1 MMFLAYLFG
10 AFVFI
15 GGIGLTISSGW
26 LITMASSHPP
36 ILTLGV
42 AVTLVRFFGIFRA
55 VARYGERMISH
66 KAVFDQL
73 TSLRVRIYSQL
84 AAKSISASSVVN
96 SGPAVKSLVDDVER
110 AQEYQLRIKLPG
122 VSAAFALVS
131 GVLLGWWIRPESLV
145 ITLPVS
151 LLLLA
156 LIPALIS
163 RSALPLAKGIE
174 KKESE
179 YTRIVDSAVH
189 GVVEARIYGYLEQ
202 SFIPA
207 QQHEIVIGKK
217 ERSLIFR
224 SGLFSLI
231 ANLLI
236 GGSIAASTYL
246 AFNLTQ
252 DHNLPDVQI
261 AMLIFLPLV
270 MFEAITAWYPN
281 LFGSGKL
288 IASQQAVDELLLTEN
303 EISLKSEFNEIVQ
316 KVKCKNVQ
324 VSWSQDFMH
333 GVSCEISRGELLV
346 IRGNSGTGKSTFVMG
361 LLGLL
366 PYTGSILINDR
377 ELSTIS
383 DLHSTIVGTVQK
395 SHLFNT
401 SVRENMKIGNPDV
414 TDQEIMD
421 VLHELGLDSLISEM
435 DSGLDTIVG
444 VYGRGI
450 SGGEAKRFAIARTLL
465 AKAQI
470 YIFDEPT
477 EHLNSELSIDVMN
490 AIRRR
495 CSSAIC
501 IVITHSDWENP
512 DKTLTLVR

>member
-1 MMFLAYLFG
+1 MFFAYLFG
-10 AFVFI
+10 AFVFV

-73 TSLRVRIYSQL
+73 TSLRVRIFSQV
-84 AAKSISASSVVN
+84 AGKSISASSVIN
-96 SGPAVKSLVDDVER
+96 SGSAVKSLVDDVER
-110 AQEYQLRIKLPG
+110 AQEYQLRIKVPG
-122 VSAAFALVS
+122 VSAAFALAF

-145 ITLPVS
+145 TTLPVS
-151 LLLLA
+151 LVLLA
-156 LIPALIS
+156 LLPALIS
-163 RSALPLAKGIE
+163 RAALPLAQEIE

-202 SFIPA
+202 SFLPA
-207 QQHEIVIGKK
+207 QKQEVEISHK
-217 ERSLIFR
+217 EKALIFR
-224 SGLFSLI
+224 SGFFSLI

-236 GGSIAASTYL
+236 GGSIAASAFL

-252 DHNLPDVQI
+252 DHDLPAVQI

-288 IASQQAVDELLLTEN
+288 IASQQAVDDLLRKEGEVSN
-303 EISLKSEFNEIVQ
+303 KSTFHEIV
-316 KVKCKNVQ
+316 KSIECKDVH
-324 VSWSQDFMH
+324 VSWSQDFMR
-333 GVSCEISRGELLV
+333 GVSCQVSKGQLMM

-366 PYTGSILINDR
+366 PYTGSIRINDR

-383 DLHSTIVGTVQK
+383 NLHSIIVGTVQS
-395 SHLFNT
+395 SHVFNT

-421 VLHELGLDSLISEM
+421 VLHELGLDALISEM
-435 DSGLDTIVG
+435 DNGLDTIVG
-444 VYGRGI
+444 AYGRGI
-450 SGGEAKRFAIARTLL
+450 SGGEAKRFAIARTVL

-477 EHLNSELSIDVMN
+477 EHLNSDLSIRVMN
-490 AIRRR
+490 AIKRR
-495 CSSAIC
+495 CASAIC
-501 IVITHSDWENP
+501 IVITHSVWDGP
-512 DKTLTLVR
+512 DKTLTMVR

>member
-1 MMFLAYLFG
+1 MFLAYLFG

-26 LITMASSHPP
+26 LITMAASHPP

-42 AVTLVRFFGIFRA
+42 AVTMVRFFGIFRA

-73 TSLRVRIYSQL
+73 TTLRVRIYSQV

-122 VSAAFALVS
+122 ASAAFALTS
-131 GVLLGWWIRPESLV
+131 GVLLGWWIRPESLF
-145 ITLPVS
+145 ITAPVS
-151 LLLLA
+151 LILLTLM
-156 LIPALIS
+156 PALIS
-163 RSALPLAKGIE
+163 RTALPLAQEIE

-202 SFIPA
+202 SFTPA
-207 QQHEIVIGKK
+207 QRQETEVSQK
-217 ERSLIFR
+217 ERLLIYR
-224 SGLFSLI
+224 SGFFSLV

-236 GGSIAASTYL
+236 GGSIAATAFL

-252 DHNLPDVQI
+252 DHELPPVQI

-270 MFEAITAWYPN
+270 MFEAITAWYSN

-288 IASQQAVDELLLTEN
+288 ISSQQAVNDLLCSEG
-303 EISLKSEFNEIVQ
+303 EISVKSGFNEIVR
-316 KVKCKNVQ
+316 KVECKDVQ
-324 VSWSQDFMH
+324 VSWSQDFMR
-333 GVSCEISRGELLV
+333 GVSCEISQGELLV
-346 IRGNSGTGKSTFVMG
+346 IRGNSGTGKSTFAMG

-366 PYTGSILINDR
+366 PYTGSIRINDR

-383 DLHSTIVGTVQK
+383 DLHSTIVGTVQG

-401 SVRENMKIGNPDV
+401 SVRENMKIGNQDV
-414 TDQEIMD
+414 TDVEIMG
-421 VLHELGLDSLISEM
+421 VLHQLGLDSLISEL
-435 DSGLDTIVG
+435 DSGLDTIIG
-444 VYGRGI
+444 DYGRGI
-450 SGGEAKRFAIARTLL
+450 SGGEAKRFAIARALL

-477 EHLNSELSIDVMN
+477 EHLNSELSITVMN
-490 AIRRR
+490 AIKRR
-495 CSSAIC
+495 CRSAVC

-512 DKTLTLVR
+512 DKTLTMVR

>member
-1 MMFLAYLFG
+1 MMFLAYVFG

-73 TSLRVRIYSQL
+73 TDLRVRIFSQV

-96 SGPAVKSLVDDVER
+96 SGSAVKSLVDDVER
-110 AQEYQLRIKLPG
+110 AQEYQLRIQLPG
-122 VSAAFALVS
+122 ASAALALTS

-145 ITLPVS
+145 ITVPVS
-151 LLLLA
+151 LLLLT
-156 LIPALIS
+156 LIPVLIS
-163 RSALPLAKGIE
+163 RTALPIAQEIE
-174 KKESE
+174 RKESE

-207 QQHEIVIGKK
+207 QQHEIEMRQK

-224 SGLFSLI
+224 SGFFSLI

-236 GGSIAASTYL
+236 GGSIAGTAFL
-246 AFNLTQ
+246 AYELTQ
-252 DHNLPDVQI
+252 DYYLPAVQI

-288 IASQQAVDELLLTEN
+288 IASQQAVDDLLRSEGQISN
-303 EISLKSEFNEIVQ
+303 ESKFDETVRKIQ
-316 KVKCKNVQ
+316 CQDVQ
-324 VSWSQDFMH
+324 VSWSKDFMRA
-333 GVSCEISRGELLV
+333 VSCEVSQGELLV
-346 IRGNSGTGKSTFVMG
+346 IRGNSGTGKSTFAMG

-366 PYTGSILINDR
+366 PYTGSIRINDR

-383 DLHSTIVGTVQK
+383 DLHSIIVGTVQRA
-395 SHLFNT
+395 HVFNT

-414 TDQEIMD
+414 TDLEIMD
-421 VLHELGLDSLISEM
+421 VLSELGLGSLISEM

-477 EHLNSELSIDVMN
+477 EHLNQETAQNVMD
-490 AIRRR
+490 AISKY
-495 CSSAIC
+495 CGSAIT
-501 IVITHSDWENP
+501 IVITHSDWKKM
-512 DKTLTLVR
+512 DKTLKLQR